1 MPQNCPVFIPCGIPS
16 FVPSR
21 HLPRY
26 VPHLCPVSIPRGI
39 PTFVSSRM
47 EGESPS
53 WQSIT
58 PPPPGERLYVLMH
71 PKLASFPPYPPLAKF
86 SSSPPPPLRGVKTHS
101 SPRWPHI
108 PLPLAADPKPT
119 YGRRD
124 GFGPGFCGLGLSAGW
139 RCADSGR
146 CGPEKC
152 GLTFGLLRAKFHVKN
167 KNQTC
172 KNTLLLL
179 PIFQKIKNF
188 DPIHSCFCKK
198 N

>member
-1 MPQNCPVFIPCGIPS
+1 MWHTQFCAIKAPTKICAP
-16 FVPSR
+16 FVPCF
-21 HLPRY
+21 HTTW
-26 VPHLCPVSIPRGI
+26 HTHFCAIKDGRGVALL
-39 PTFVSSRM
+39 TVNN
-47 EGESPS
+47 
-53 WQSIT
+53 
-58 PPPPGERLYVLMH
+58 PPPPPRGKALCADA
-71 PKLASFPPYPPLAKF
+71 PKIGLFPPLSPPGEIF
-86 SSSPPPPLRGVKTHS
+86 FPPPLRGVKTHS